1 MDTLSALTSAP
12 WSWLRPWGFA
22 LLLVPLLLIAS
33 RWLGARRRQ
42 ALAEGYADAALLPFA
57 TRLQASGATR
67 GAIAY
72 ELLLWSLL
80 ACAVAGPRQS
90 LPGAPGADAGTH
102 RIAVM
107 VLLDAGN
114 PAAASA
120 VGLGAQAQSRLLL
133 RALWPQLH
141 GERLGLMAY
150 GTAPNDAPARLLQ
163 LLPPTRD
170 GALFDHFA
178 RLATPALFTAPGES
192 VTLPDVLALAQQQLD
207 RQAPGEPHAL
217 LLLAGADTPRVGG
230 EAPGELGRRLHA
242 AQLPLFVLALPQLDA
257 SLRASLRA
265 VADASGG
272 SLSEVASARTGA
284 AVWAPLYARGIARL
298 PVDAA
303 ASRPHAT
310 HFRERYGLFLLPAI
324 LLMLAGEWWRLPRR
338 RPHRPRGV
346 PIASILLGLLLAMPL
361 ARAADTRPWQAWA
374 AWQAGNFALAQQQYA
389 ALPGWAA
396 RIGEGAAAYR
406 LRRYPQAVDAWQR
419 GVLLADTPAQRFVA
433 FYNLGNAW
441 MHVPGKS
448 EHALQAFRAALRI
461 RPDDPAA
468 LRNARLAR
476 ARYELEHPPYYMVGI
491 ARRGP
496 PSQRA
501 NFGQQTPETPSQ
513 LHALAAQVAAQVTP
527 RDAVP
532 MTGQLDARQAGTGS
546 GSAWQPPALDWDGV
560 DKRVQL
566 LHDDTDL
573 LWRERVDMDSRAAR
587 VAAASTPGPPP

>member
-1 MDTLSALTSAP
+1 MDALNTLISAP
-12 WSWLRPWGFA
+12 WSWVRPWGFA

-42 ALAEGYADAALLPFA
+42 TLAEGYADVVLLPFA
-57 TRLQASGATR
+57 TRLRASGATR
-67 GAIAY
+67 GAIGY

-90 LPGAPGADAGTH
+90 LPGVPGADAGTH

-114 PAAASA
+114 PAIAST

-133 RALWPQLH
+133 GALWPQLQ

-178 RLATPALFTAPGES
+178 RLATPALFTTPGES
-192 VTLPDVLALAQQQLD
+192 VTLPDMLALAQQQLD
-207 RQAPGEPHAL
+207 RQAPDEPQAL
-217 LLLAGADTPRVGG
+217 LLLAGADTPSVGG
-230 EAPGELGRRLHA
+230 EAPVELGRRLRA
-242 AQLPLFVLALPQLDA
+242 AQLPLFVLALPALDA
-257 SLRASLRA
+257 SLRGSLRT
-265 VADASGG
+265 VAEASGG
-272 SLSEVASARTGA
+272 SLSDVAGDRTGA
-284 AVWAPLYARGIARL
+284 AVWAPLYQRGIARL
-298 PVDAA
+298 PVGAA
-303 ASRPHAT
+303 ASRPEVT
-310 HFRERYGLFLLPAI
+310 HFRERYGLFLLPAV

-338 RPHRPRGV
+338 RLRLSRGV
-346 PIASILLGLLLAMPL
+346 PIAPVLLGLLLAMPL
-361 ARAADTRPWQAWA
+361 AHAADTRPQQAWA

-406 LRRYPQAVDAWQR
+406 LHRYPQAAHAWQR

-441 MHVPGKS
+441 MHVPGRS

-468 LRNARLAR
+468 RHNARLAR
-476 ARYELEHPPYYMVGI
+476 ARYEQEHPPYYLVGI

-496 PSQRA
+496 PSRRA
-501 NFGQQTPETPSQ
+501 NFGQQTSETPSQ

-527 RDAVP
+527 RDAAP
-532 MTGQLDARQAGTGS
+532 MAGQLDARQAGAGS
-546 GSAWQPPALDWDGV
+546 GATWQPPALDWDGV

-587 VAAASTPGPPP
+587 AAAATPGAPP